1 MAEVFVSILMAII
14 AVKLFENKKSVSIL
28 LIILIIFS
36 HIFGIFQLNLQKGI
50 SKNGGEITEIRQAIE
65 KVRNKKNNAAIV
77 VGGFLY
83 YSAAQYSNNE
93 SKIWFYGEPPIY
105 RSGDMIRAD
114 YTPKIEHD
122 SSFLNN
128 KEFFIISPY
137 NSADKKSPISGYNF
151 SEEMDYNN
159 SLNGD
164 PLYKILKFIKK

>member
-14 AVKLFENKKSVSIL
+14 AVKLFENKKSISIL

-65 KVRNKKNNAAIV
+65 KVRNEKNNAAIA

-114 YTPKIEHD
+114 YTPKIEND
-122 SSFLNN
+122 SSFLKN

-137 NSADKKSPISGYNF
+137 NSADKKSPIAGYNF
-151 SEEMDYNN
+151 SKEMDYNN

-164 PLYKILKFIKK
+164 SLYKILKFIKK